1 MPDEEENQGRL
12 TAVNEDTAMD
22 DIQRKLQALIDYWI
36 EHNSEHE
43 KEFRDWAD
51 KAAPSSTE
59 VARQLKEAATRMA
72 AASDELMK
80 AKRTLSESKGRHSD
94 VYGETR

>member
-1 MPDEEENQGRL
+1 MDEVQE
-12 TAVNEDTAMD
+12 
-22 DIQRKLQALIDYWI
+22 KLNILLDYWI

-51 KAAPSSTE
+51 KVVSSSPG
-59 VARQLKEAATRMA
+59 VAQQLQKAATLMS

-80 AKRTLSESKGRHSD
+80 AKQALSKGE
-94 VYGETR
+94 VGK